1 MFSARPFFESDCWI
15 LTFVKMIQ
23 RVDSK
28 MKKINKI
35 LVLLRIVRNILSTN
49 SCTFNRYGEIAQ
61 CRKLIG
67 NWFSFSIKRYFFS
80 VCYVW
85 FCYTI
90 DLQRP
95 YSLPHY
101 TYMIKSTIVLT
112 IGNLLSS
119 SGHGQANVKTR
130 TQASHII
137 FVCEADL

>member
-1 MFSARPFFESDCWI
+1 
-15 LTFVKMIQ
+15 MIQ
-23 RVDSK
+23 RVDNK

-80 VCYVW
+80 ECYVW

-137 FVCEADL
+137 FYSLNDQDHLLI

>member
-1 MFSARPFFESDCWI
+1 
-15 LTFVKMIQ
+15 MIQ

-67 NWFSFSIKRYFFS
+67 NWFSFFIKIS

-90 DLQRP
+90 NLQRP

-137 FVCEADL
+137 FYSLNDQDPLLI

>member
-1 MFSARPFFESDCWI
+1 
-15 LTFVKMIQ
+15 
-23 RVDSK
+23 

-67 NWFSFSIKRYFFS
+67 NWFSFSMKWYFFS

-90 DLQRP
+90 DQQRP

-130 TQASHII
+130 TQAFHII
-137 FVCEADL
+137 FYSLNDQDHLLIWSHLMYKITR

>member
-1 MFSARPFFESDCWI
+1 
-15 LTFVKMIQ
+15 MIQ

-67 NWFSFSIKRYFFS
+67 NWFSFFIKIS

-90 DLQRP
+90 NLQRP

>member
-1 MFSARPFFESDCWI
+1 
-15 LTFVKMIQ
+15 MIQ
-23 RVDSK
+23 RVDNK

-119 SGHGQANVKTR
+119 SGHGQAKVKTR

-137 FVCEADL
+137 FSSSKDQHHLLICSHLMFKITR